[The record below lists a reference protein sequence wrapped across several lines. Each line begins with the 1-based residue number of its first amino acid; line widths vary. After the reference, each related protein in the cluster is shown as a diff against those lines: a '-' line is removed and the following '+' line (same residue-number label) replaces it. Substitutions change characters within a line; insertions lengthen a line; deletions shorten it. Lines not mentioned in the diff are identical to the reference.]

1 MHAPYS
7 RLASEWRDL
16 NITYPEWVSTVV
28 MDEVYYITT
37 MILVCATCFAVGLA
51 MGFIVTLV

>member
-16 NITYPEWVSTVV
+16 HITYPEWVSMIVL
-28 MDEVYYITT
+28 DEVYYTLT
-37 MILVCATCFAVGLA
+37 VILACVTGFEVGLA